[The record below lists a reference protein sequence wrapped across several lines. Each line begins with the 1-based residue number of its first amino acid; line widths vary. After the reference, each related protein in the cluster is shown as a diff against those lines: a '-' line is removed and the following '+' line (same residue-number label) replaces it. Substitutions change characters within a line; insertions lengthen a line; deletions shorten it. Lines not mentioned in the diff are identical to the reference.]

1 MTLQFL
7 HEAAHQTVARS
18 RNFEAT
24 IPTLVPSVMSGIT
37 NSITSLKSSPMNKQA
52 LLEFAV
58 AGPLVGML
66 GSILV
71 LCYGLV
77 LTATADASVVQS
89 FPGIPLAVLRQSSLG
104 GGLIEIFLGNGV
116 LSVPSSAEA
125 AQALASTLIA
135 LHPYAVAGF
144 VSLVVNALALV
155 PAGRT
160 DGGRISIAL
169 FGRSGSQAVTFASL
183 GTLFILGITSSDLL
197 LFYFAFIVFF
207 QSELEIPC
215 RNEVD
220 DVEFSRVIIAI
231 FAGFL
236 MLLTLIPM

>member
-1 MTLQFL
+1 MKDD
-7 HEAAHQTVARS
+7 
-18 RNFEAT
+18 
-24 IPTLVPSVMSGIT
+24 IDIGMPTLVPGFQFGLTGAIT
-37 NSITSLKSSPMNKQA
+37 PIKSPPLNIKSLFD
-52 LLEFAV
+52 FAV

-66 GSILV
+66 ASILI

-77 LTATADASVVQS
+77 LTATADASVVQA

-104 GGLIEIFLGNGV
+104 GGLIEIILGNGV

-144 VSLVVNALALV
+144 VSLLVNALALV

-183 GTLFILGITSSDLL
+183 ATLFILGISSSDLL
-197 LFYFAFIVFF
+197 LFYFAFIIFF

-220 DVEFSRVIIAI
+220 DVEFSRVVVAI